1 MQDLKEIIKVKI
13 EEYHKLYNKV
23 RELDNEIRKLTVE
36 DANLYKT
43 DDLIKFLD
51 TITEN
56 QCVLKDSLNSFII
69 LKSYKFY
76 ETYIYLNGQ
85 SLIFS
90 DNGIEYSNHDN
101 TNFDL
106 SENTIEEI
114 TKTLLKFENQEFIK
128 KTLKNY
134 KSFCE
139 KINNGEI
146 E

>member
-1 MQDLKEIIKVKI
+1 MQDLKEIIKAKR
-13 EEYHKLYNKV
+13 EEHKKLYNKV
-23 RELDNEIRKLTVE
+23 RELDNEISKLTIE
-36 DANLYKT
+36 NANLYKT
-43 DDLIKFLD
+43 DNLVKFLN

-56 QCVLKDSLNSFII
+56 QCVLKDSPNSFII
-69 LKSYKFY
+69 LKSYNFY
-76 ETYIYLNGQ
+76 ETSVYLNGQ

-90 DNGIEYSNHDN
+90 DDGIEYSKHDN

-106 SENTIEEI
+106 SEDTIEEI

-128 KTLKNY
+128 KVLKDY
-134 KSFCE
+134 KSFYE